1 MSLSIDPVREER
13 NYLQNNLLGSNREF
27 DEIRM
32 ELEVAWNEY
41 LEQKH
46 NLEKEYGLKIKKL
59 GVRFETLRDSQR
71 KSDHVI

>member
-32 ELEVAWNEY
+32 ELEAVWNEY

-59 GVRFETLRDSQR
+59 GIRFETLRDSQR
-71 KSDHVI
+71 KSDYVL

>member
-71 KSDHVI
+71 KSDYVL